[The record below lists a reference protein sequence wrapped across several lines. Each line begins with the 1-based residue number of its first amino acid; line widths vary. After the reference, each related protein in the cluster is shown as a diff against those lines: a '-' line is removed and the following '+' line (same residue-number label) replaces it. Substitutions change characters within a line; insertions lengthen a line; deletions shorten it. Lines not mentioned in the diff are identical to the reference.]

1 MRQIEKQMNFALSNR
16 GNWSSSNTSV
26 SYHESENLS
35 EVRLHG
41 HLIAWYDHTKQT
53 LGLSSCGWETN
64 TTKSRLNALLHECFY
79 GYTIF
84 QKNWVWF
91 VSKPLDS
98 KGIHDFYDG
107 MIFSKDGVSS
117 IKSHPAVA

>member
-1 MRQIEKQMNFALSNR
+1 MRQIERQMNFALSNK
-16 GNWSSSNTSV
+16 GNFSSSNTSV
-26 SYHESENLS
+26 SYHPSENLS

-41 HLIAWYDHTKQT
+41 HLIAWFDHTKQT
-53 LGLSSCGWETN
+53 LALSSCGWETN

-84 QKNWVWF
+84 QKNWVWY
-91 VSKPLDS
+91 VSKPLDN
-98 KGIHDFYDG
+98 KIHDFYDG

>member
-1 MRQIEKQMNFALSNR
+1 MRKIERQMNFALSNK
-16 GNWSSSNTSV
+16 GNWSFSNTSV
-26 SYHESENLS
+26 SYHPSENLS

-41 HLIAWYDHTKQT
+41 HLIAWFDHTKQT
-53 LGLSSCGWETN
+53 LAISSCGWETN

-84 QKNWVWF
+84 QKNWVWY
-91 VSKPLDS
+91 VSKPLDN
-98 KGIHDFYDG
+98 KIHDFYDG

>member
-1 MRQIEKQMNFALSNR
+1 MRQIEKQMNFALSNK

-41 HLIAWYDHTKQT
+41 HLIAWFDHTKQT
-53 LGLSSCGWETN
+53 LSLSSCGWETN

-91 VSKPLDS
+91 VSKPLG
-98 KGIHDFYDG
+98 KKIYDFYDG

-117 IKSHPAVA
+117 IQSHPAVA

>member
-1 MRQIEKQMNFALSNR
+1 MRQIEKQMNFALSNK
-16 GNWSSSNTSV
+16 GNFSSSNTSV
-26 SYHESENLS
+26 SYHPSENLS

-41 HLIAWYDHTKQT
+41 HLIAWFDHTKQT
-53 LGLSSCGWETN
+53 LALSSCGWETN

-84 QKNWVWF
+84 QKNWVWY
-91 VSKPLDS
+91 VSKPLDN
-98 KGIHDFYDG
+98 KIHDFYDG

>member
-1 MRQIEKQMNFALSNR
+1 MRKIERQMNFALSNK
-16 GNWSSSNTSV
+16 GNFSSSNTSV
-26 SYHESENLS
+26 SYHPSENLS

-41 HLIAWYDHTKQT
+41 HLIAWFDHTKQT
-53 LGLSSCGWETN
+53 LALSSCGWETN

-84 QKNWVWF
+84 QKNWVWY
-91 VSKPLDS
+91 VSKPLDN
-98 KGIHDFYDG
+98 KIHDFYDG

>member
-1 MRQIEKQMNFALSNR
+1 MRQLEKQMNFAVSNK
-16 GNWSSSNTSV
+16 GNWSGSNTSV
-26 SYHESENLS
+26 SYIKSENLS

-41 HLIAWYDHTKQT
+41 HLIAWFDHTKMT

-84 QKNWVWF
+84 QKHWVWY
-91 VSKPLDS
+91 VSKPLD
-98 KGIHDFYDG
+98 KKIHDFYDG
-107 MIFSKDGVSS
+107 MIFSKEGVSN
-117 IKSHPAVA
+117 ILSHPNVA

>member
-1 MRQIEKQMNFALSNR
+1 MRKIERQMNFALSNK
-16 GNWSSSNTSV
+16 GNFSSSNTSV
-26 SYHESENLS
+26 SYHPSENLS

-41 HLIAWYDHTKQT
+41 HLIAWFDHTKQT
-53 LGLSSCGWETN
+53 LAISSCGWETN

-84 QKNWVWF
+84 QKNWVWY
-91 VSKPLDS
+91 VSKPLDN
-98 KGIHDFYDG
+98 KIHDFYDG

>member
-1 MRQIEKQMNFALSNR
+1 MRQIEKQMNFALSNK
-16 GNWSSSNTSV
+16 GNWSGSNTSV
-26 SYHESENLS
+26 SYHPSENLS

-41 HLIAWYDHTKQT
+41 HLIAWFDHTKQT
-53 LGLSSCGWETN
+53 LAISSCGWQTN

-79 GYTIF
+79 GYTVF

-91 VSKPLDS
+91 VSKPLG
-98 KGIHDFYDG
+98 KKIHDFYDG